1 MDPRDPE
8 PFRPDSLTRP
18 DPALL
23 RYYTLVSA
31 FFLVLFPL
39 VFLPSYLRYKSLRYR
54 LDDDGVSMSW
64 GVLNKRETYLTYRRL
79 QDIQVSQGLLQRKLG
94 LAEVHLHTASG
105 SAGAEMKMEGITR
118 PERLRD
124 FLYARMRG
132 AEQEEGMGEAGA
144 REGTSP
150 PAPGTAEQSGAAPS
164 RPGAASGRSAPAPG
178 PSSGASPHSD
188 EALHLLTQIR
198 DELRARN
205 RASGPEKAG

>member
-1 MDPRDPE
+1 MDPKDPE

-23 RYYTLVSA
+23 RYYTVVSA
-31 FFLVLFPL
+31 FFLVFFPL

-105 SAGAEMKMEGITR
+105 SAGAEMKLEGITR

-132 AEQEEGMGEAGA
+132 AEQAA
-144 REGTSP
+144 
-150 PAPGTAEQSGAAPS
+150 ASGDSSAAPS
-164 RPGAASGRSAPAPG
+164 HLSAASARRARAPG
-178 PSSGASPHSD
+178 PSAGAGPHSD
-188 EALHLLTQIR
+188 EALHLLIQIR

-205 RASGPEKAG
+205 RAPGSEEAP

>member
-31 FFLVLFPL
+31 FFLVFFPL

-105 SAGAEMKMEGITR
+105 SAGAEMKLEGITR

-132 AEQEEGMGEAGA
+132 AEEG
-144 REGTSP
+144 S
-150 PAPGTAEQSGAAPS
+150 
-164 RPGAASGRSAPAPG
+164 AASGRPGPAPG
-178 PSSGASPHSD
+178 PTSGASPHRD
-188 EALHLLTQIR
+188 EALRLLTQIR

-205 RASGPEKAG
+205 RASEPEEAP